1 MTQGQRGKWVIKGF
15 FSDFFLSFFFQF
27 FLSPNTFHAREREG
41 ERISGIER
49 ERERGRENFWNYT
62 HLGNGEGYDDI
73 TCIEQVL
80 QQSDPHVTESGTRSG
95 REEVGI

>member
-1 MTQGQRGKWVIKGF
+1 MKKNF
-15 FSDFFLSFFFQF
+15 PLFFQF
-27 FLSPNTFHAREREG
+27 FLSPNTFHARERVG
-41 ERISGIER
+41 ERISGI
-49 ERERGRENFWNYT
+49 ERGRENFWNYT